1 MKIGIIGSGDVAKS
15 LAAGFLKHG
24 HDVTLGTRDAAKLA
38 EFAKANPKAKVASFA
53 DAAKFGEAVVLA
65 VKGSA
70 AAQALTAAGAAA
82 FKGKTVIDATNP
94 IADAPPT
101 NGVLKF
107 FTNLDS
113 SLMEQLQR
121 QFAGAHFVKAF
132 NSVGA
137 AAMVDPQFKGGKPT
151 MFICGNDAGAKTTVS
166 GILGQ
171 FGWEVEDMG
180 AAEAARAIEP
190 LAILWCI
197 PGFAKNDWFHAF
209 KMLR

>member
-24 HDVTLGTRDAAKLA
+24 HDVTLGTRAAAKLA
-38 EFAKANPKAKVASFA
+38 DFTKANPKAKVASVA

-70 AAQALTAAGAAA
+70 AAQALTAAGAANL
-82 FKGKTVIDATNP
+82 KGKTVIDATNP
-94 IADAPPT
+94 IADAPPV

-113 SLMEQLQR
+113 SLTEQLQR

-137 AAMVDPQFKGGKPT
+137 GLMVNPQFKGGKPS
-151 MFICGNDAGAKTTVS
+151 MFICGNDAGAKKTAS

-190 LAILWCI
+190 LCILWCI
-197 PGFAKNDWFHAF
+197 PGLAKNDWSHAF
-209 KMLR
+209 KLLR